1 MEFNEQRS
9 QFYNIEK
16 RIGGTEEKL
25 KNSKISKHNKE
36 LILKFVDS
44 CYAQGIGQLR
54 IAKYLSVMR
63 LIAEGLNKDFD
74 KVEKEDLVKY
84 LAKLEKTNLAE
95 NTKKDYKVAIKRFY
109 KWVNGDA
116 EYPKLVTWIK
126 ANVKRSRQKLPED
139 LLTEEDIKKI
149 VSCATNSRDKAIL
162 FMLYE
167 SGARIGE
174 IANLKVKDVI
184 FDDIS
189 TQIIVDGKTGMRK
202 IRLVSSEMY
211 IKNYLNDSRHA
222 NNPESPLWLKS
233 DKKAMTYPA
242 IMKVVRTTVEH
253 ADIKKKVTP
262 HLFRHSRAT
271 FLARHLTEAQL
282 CQHLGWAQ
290 GSDMPRTYVHMSGRD
305 TDDAILGLYGKKKI
319 EENREKSILIPLT
332 CPRCKSTNEPTAL
345 FCGKCG
351 SPLTL
356 KIAIELESQRKAG
369 DEIMAN
375 LWADE
380 DIKKLITQK
389 LKLMNQKN

>member
-1 MEFNEQRS
+1 
-9 QFYNIEK
+9 
-16 RIGGTEEKL
+16 
-25 KNSKISKHNKE
+25 
-36 LILKFVDS
+36 
-44 CYAQGIGQLR
+44 
-54 IAKYLSVMR
+54 MR

-126 ANVKRSRQKLPED
+126 ANVKRARQKMPED
-139 LLTEEDIKKI
+139 LLTEEDIKRI

-162 FMLYE
+162 FTLYE

-211 IKNYLNDSRHA
+211 IKNYLNDSKHSDK
-222 NNPESPLWLKS
+222 PESPLWLKS
-233 DKKAMTYPA
+233 DKNAMTYPA
-242 IMKVVRTTVEH
+242 IMKVVRTTVEN

-282 CQHLGWAQ
+282 YQHLGWAQ

-305 TDDAILGLYGKKKI
+305 TDDAILGLYGKKKV
-319 EENREKSILIPLT
+319 EENKEKSILVPLT
-332 CPRCKSTNEPTAL
+332 CPRCKSTNEPTAT
-345 FCGKCG
+345 FCSKCG
-351 SPLTL
+351 YPLTL
-356 KIAIELESQRKAG
+356 NIAIELEERRKEG
-369 DEIMAN
+369 DAIMDF
-375 LWADE
+375 LLKDE
-380 DIKKLITQK
+380 DIKKLIAQK
-389 LKLMNQKN
+389 INKQKM

>member
-16 RIGGTEEKL
+16 RIGGTEDKL

-162 FMLYE
+162 FTLYE

-174 IANLKVKDVI
+174 IANLKIKDVI
-184 FDDIS
+184 FDDIG

-211 IKNYLNDSRHA
+211 IKNYLNDSRHVD
-222 NNPESPLWLKS
+222 NPEAPLWLKS
-233 DKKAMTYPA
+233 DKMAMTYPA
-242 IMKVVRTTVEH
+242 IMKVVRTTVEN

-319 EENREKSILIPLT
+319 EQNQEKSILIPLA

-345 FCGKCG
+345 FCSKCG

-356 KIAIELESQRKAG
+356 STAIELEERRKEG
-369 DEIMAN
+369 DAIMDF
-375 LWADE
+375 LLKDE
-380 DIKKLITQK
+380 DIKKLIAQK
-389 LKLMNQKN
+389 INKQKM

>member
-1 MEFNEQRS
+1 
-9 QFYNIEK
+9 
-16 RIGGTEEKL
+16 
-25 KNSKISKHNKE
+25 
-36 LILKFVDS
+36 
-44 CYAQGIGQLR
+44 
-54 IAKYLSVMR
+54 MR

-126 ANVKRSRQKLPED
+126 ANVKRARQKMPED
-139 LLTEEDIKKI
+139 LLTEEDIKRI

-162 FMLYE
+162 FTLYE

-211 IKNYLNDSRHA
+211 IKNYLNDSKHSDK
-222 NNPESPLWLKS
+222 PESPLWLKS
-233 DKKAMTYPA
+233 DKNAMTYPA
-242 IMKVVRTTVEH
+242 IMKVVRTTVEN

-305 TDDAILGLYGKKKI
+305 TDDAILGLYGKKKV
-319 EENREKSILIPLT
+319 EENKEKSILVPLT
-332 CPRCKSTNEPTAL
+332 CPRCKSTNEPTAT
-345 FCGKCG
+345 FCSKCG

-356 KIAIELESQRKAG
+356 NIAIELEERRKEG
-369 DEIMAN
+369 DAIMDF
-375 LWADE
+375 LLKDE
-380 DIKKLITQK
+380 DIKKLIAQK
-389 LKLMNQKN
+389 INKQKM

>member
-9 QFYNIEK
+9 QFYNIDK

-25 KNSKISKHNKE
+25 NNSKISKKNKE
-36 LILKFVDS
+36 LILKFIDS
-44 CYAQGIGQLR
+44 CYANGIGQLR

-84 LAKLEKTNLAE
+84 LAKLEKSEYAE

-109 KWVNGDA
+109 KWLNGDT

-126 ANVKRSRQKLPED
+126 ANVKRTRQKLPED

-149 VSCATNSRDKAIL
+149 VSCATNTRDKAIL

-222 NNPESPLWLKS
+222 ENPESPLWLKS
-233 DKKAMTYPA
+233 DKKAMTYGSIA
-242 IMKVVRTTVEH
+242 KVLRNVVERTG
-253 ADIKKKVTP
+253 IKKEITP

-305 TDDAILGLYGKKKI
+305 TDDAILGLYGKKKV
-319 EENREKSILIPLT
+319 EDNKEKSILIPLT
-332 CPRCKSTNEPTAL
+332 CPRCKSTNEPTAT
-345 FCGKCG
+345 FCSKCG

-356 KIAIELESQRKAG
+356 KTAIELEESRREG
-369 DEIMAN
+369 DSIMDM
-375 LWADE
+375 LLKDE
-380 DIKKLITQK
+380 DIKKLIAQK
-389 LKLMNQKN
+389 INKQRM

>member
-1 MEFNEQRS
+1 
-9 QFYNIEK
+9 
-16 RIGGTEEKL
+16 
-25 KNSKISKHNKE
+25 
-36 LILKFVDS
+36 
-44 CYAQGIGQLR
+44 
-54 IAKYLSVMR
+54 MR

-184 FDDIS
+184 FDSDG
-189 TQIIVDGKTGMRK
+189 TLIIVDGKTGMRK
-202 IRLVSSEMY
+202 VRLVASETY
-211 IKNYLNDSRHA
+211 IKSYLNDSRHID
-222 NNPESPLWLKS
+222 NPESPLWLKS
-233 DKKAMTYPA
+233 DKKAITYPA
-242 IMKVVRTTVEH
+242 IMKVVRTTVEN

-271 FLARHLTEAQL
+271 YLAKYFTEAQL
-282 CQHLGWAQ
+282 CQYLGWTQ

-305 TDDAILGLYGKKKI
+305 TDDALLGLYGKKKI
-319 EENREKSILIPLT
+319 EEHKEKSILIPLT
-332 CPRCKSTNEPTAL
+332 CPRCESTNSPTAL
-345 FCGKCG
+345 FCSKCG
-351 SPLTL
+351 SSLTL
-356 KIAIELESQRKAG
+356 KTAIELEDRRKES
-369 DEIMAN
+369 DDIMN
-375 LWADE
+375 KLLADE
-380 DIKKLITQK
+380 DIRKLIANK
-389 LKLMNQKN
+389 LKTVNR